1 MCAPP
6 PPCFFWSLNQ
16 ISLSQGVQGGR
27 AKRYSSQRQRPV
39 PEPPAP
45 PVHISIMEGHYY
57 DPCEF
62 FLIVGYLSCHCKGNE
77 VLSLLLHSGYPTLSS
92 CCFLHM
98 EELEYQRS
106 AGQKELLM
114 WYEGLWF
121 IRLSIYLT
129 VQFQGPIYT
138 HGDSPA
144 PLPPQGMIVQ
154 PEMHLPHPG
163 KLASLLYAYSVQESV
178 LGTLQTLPFQHCHAI
193 Q

>member
-1 MCAPP
+1 M
-6 PPCFFWSLNQ
+6 
-16 ISLSQGVQGGR
+16 
-27 AKRYSSQRQRPV
+27 

-62 FLIVGYLSCHCKGNE
+62 LLIVGIPFLS
-77 VLSLLLHSGYPTLSS
+77 VSSLLPFNSLLTSQWLSHMSS
-92 CCFLHM
+92 CYFLHM
-98 EELEYQRS
+98 EDLEHQRS
-106 AGQKELLM
+106 AGQKALLM
-114 WYEGLWF
+114 WYEGLGF
-121 IRLSIYLT
+121 IRISIYLT

-163 KLASLLYAYSVQESV
+163 TLASLLYAYSVQGSV
-178 LGTLQTLPFQHCHAI
+178 LGTIQTLPFQHCRAI

>member
-1 MCAPP
+1 
-6 PPCFFWSLNQ
+6 
-16 ISLSQGVQGGR
+16 
-27 AKRYSSQRQRPV
+27 
-39 PEPPAP
+39 
-45 PVHISIMEGHYY
+45 MEGHYY

-62 FLIVGYLSCHCKGNE
+62 FLTVGYLSCHCKGNE

-92 CCFLHM
+92 CYFFHM
-98 EELEYQRS
+98 EDLEHQKS

-121 IRLSIYLT
+121 IRLLIYLT

-163 KLASLLYAYSVQESV
+163 KLACL
-178 LGTLQTLPFQHCHAI
+178 
-193 Q
+193 